1 MSRRSCIPICITL
14 ATFLTACASPTA
26 LPTLVPTLAPLPA
39 LTPTP
44 IPTPTATP
52 IPPLVLTIY
61 WPAQVSALQPVPI
74 EVELLPPP
82 GIAVTA
88 TVHAVVR
95 VPGGG
100 RYRSFDLQ
108 PSEGN
113 RYVSTEPLQLP
124 LQAREGDWRLDV
136 IVQSALEVAGERRL
150 LFQPSPIHCRDLAG
164 TLPSAVDV
172 CVPRDF
178 VEFAAQGDQV
188 AGERVWRYG
197 SGEVGLWWAPG
208 PVEPFLLNT
217 ALVMLETT
225 YGVDAPAMQGF
236 EETAWQ
242 GQAAFLFREDWPGA
256 EGGPGEAL
264 VIQGPD
270 RWLYVLRVRALGSG
284 TIPPFLWQI
293 RDTLTWVGE

>member
-1 MSRRSCIPICITL
+1 
-14 ATFLTACASPTA
+14 
-26 LPTLVPTLAPLPA
+26 
-39 LTPTP
+39 
-44 IPTPTATP
+44 
-52 IPPLVLTIY
+52 LTIY

-74 EVELLPPP
+74 EVELVPPP

-88 TVHAVVR
+88 TVYAVVR

-100 RYRSFDLQ
+100 RFQSFDLQ
-108 PSEGN
+108 PGEGN

-136 IVQSALEVAGERRL
+136 IVQSALDVAGERRL
-150 LFQPSPIHCRDLAG
+150 LFRPSPIHCRDLAG
-164 TLPSAVDV
+164 ILPPQVDV

-197 SGEVGLWWAPG
+197 SGELGLWWAPG
-208 PVEPFLLNT
+208 PAEPFLFNN

-225 YGVDAPAMQGF
+225 YGVSTPAMQSF
-236 EETAWQ
+236 EETEWQ
-242 GQAAFLFREDWPGA
+242 GQTAFLFHEDWPGA

-264 VIQGPD
+264 VVQGPD
-270 RWLYVLRVRALGSG
+270 DWLYVLRVRALGG
-284 TIPPFLWQI
+284 GAIPQFLQQI
-293 RDTLTWVGE
+293 RDTLTWVGQ